1 MVSLTK
7 RLQLLSAASQKA
19 YEDKLLPEI
28 RKQVKSKLTND
39 LINAASTG
47 YTEWSCIAYNYV
59 DSIVSSINFSSLDQ
73 IDRRKKFEKIDQL
86 KKFENYCKNVSTE
99 DVYCNQILIPV
110 IKELGLN
117 IDEPHGNTLRIFWSE
132 SEIES
137 KSKLRK
143 NR

>member
-39 LINAASTG
+39 LINVASTG
-47 YTEWSCIAYNYV
+47 STEWSCIAYTYV
-59 DSIVSSINFSSLDQ
+59 DSIVSSINFNSQDQ
-73 IDRRKKFEKIDQL
+73 IDRL
-86 KKFENYCKNVSTE
+86 KNFENYCKNVSTE
-99 DVYCNQILIPV
+99 DIYCNQILIPV

-117 IDEPHGNTLRIFWSE
+117 IDEQHGITLRIFWSE
-132 SEIES
+132 SEIET

>member
-7 RLQLLSAASQKA
+7 RLQLLSNARQKA

-47 YTEWSCIAYNYV
+47 STEWSCIAYTYV
-59 DSIVSSINFSSLDQ
+59 DSIVSSINFSSQDQ
-73 IDRRKKFEKIDQL
+73 TDLL
-86 KKFENYCKNVSTE
+86 KNFENYCKNVSTE

-117 IDEPHGNTLRIFWSE
+117 IDELHGITLRIFWSE

-137 KSKLRK
+137 KSKLK
-143 NR
+143 QNK

>member
-39 LINAASTG
+39 LINVASTG
-47 YTEWSCIAYNYV
+47 STEWSCIVYKYV
-59 DSIVSSINFSSLDQ
+59 DSIVSSINFNSQDQ
-73 IDRRKKFEKIDQL
+73 IDRL
-86 KKFENYCKNVSTE
+86 KNFENNCKNVSTE
-99 DVYCNQILIPV
+99 DIYCNQILIPV

-117 IDEPHGNTLRIFWSE
+117 IDEPHGITLRIFWSE

-143 NR
+143 NK

>member
-7 RLQLLSAASQKA
+7 RLQLLSNARQKA

-39 LINAASTG
+39 LINVASTG
-47 YTEWSCIAYNYV
+47 STEWSCIAYSYV
-59 DSIVSSINFSSLDQ
+59 DSIVSSINFSSQDLANM
-73 IDRRKKFEKIDQL
+73 L
-86 KKFENYCKNVSTE
+86 KNFENYCKNVSTE

-117 IDEPHGNTLRIFWSE
+117 IDEIHGITLRIFWSE

>member
-7 RLQLLSAASQKA
+7 RLQLLSNARQKA
-19 YEDKLLPEI
+19 YEERLLPEI

-39 LINAASTG
+39 LINTASTG
-47 YTEWSCIAYNYV
+47 STEWSCIAYTYV
-59 DSIVSSINFSSLDQ
+59 DSIVSSINFSSQDQ
-73 IDRRKKFEKIDQL
+73 TDLL
-86 KKFENYCKNVSTE
+86 KNFENYCKNVSTE

-117 IDEPHGNTLRIFWSE
+117 VDELHGITLRIFWSE
-132 SEIES
+132 SEIEL

>member
-47 YTEWSCIAYNYV
+47 STEWSCIGYNYV
-59 DSIVSSINFSSLDQ
+59 DSIVSSINFNSQDQ
-73 IDRRKKFEKIDQL
+73 IDRL
-86 KKFENYCKNVSTE
+86 KNFENYCKNVSTE

-117 IDEPHGNTLRIFWSE
+117 IDEPHGITLRIFWSE

-143 NR
+143 SR

>member
-47 YTEWSCIAYNYV
+47 STEWSCIGYNYV
-59 DSIVSSINFSSLDQ
+59 NSIVSSINFNSQDQ
-73 IDRRKKFEKIDQL
+73 IDRL
-86 KKFENYCKNVSTE
+86 KNFENYCKNVSTE

-117 IDEPHGNTLRIFWSE
+117 IDEPHGITLRIFWSE
-132 SEIES
+132 SEIEL